1 MIKLPFWNRVEPSLS
16 AISPRR
22 QQPLNFPWNIYQW
35 TKLQKYGYGFIVMS
49 SFFIVGTWLSCNG
62 IHLVLSAFSLVD
74 SHKWVSVQSDC
85 GLTSKSLQKNF
96 SQSHLIVERLFNNVL
111 KIRQNP
117 SSKTL
122 RKMAVKITIFLL
134 LPRKTQF
141 QQNNNFRQEIPS
153 ILYIYIYIAQ
163 VTQQCVCLRILFPRR
178 FPSFIFFKARYLKE
192 EIVQNLLTY
201 LKKKKTK
208 QQQQQQQ

>member
-1 MIKLPFWNRVEPSLS
+1 
-16 AISPRR
+16 
-22 QQPLNFPWNIYQW
+22 
-35 TKLQKYGYGFIVMS
+35 MS

-122 RKMAVKITIFLL
+122 RTMAVKITIFSSYHGK
-134 LPRKTQF
+134 PSF
-141 QQNNNFRQEIPS
+141 SEITTS
-153 ILYIYIYIAQ
+153 DKRSRIYFIYIYIYIYIYSTGYPAMR
-163 VTQQCVCLRILFPRR
+163 L
-178 FPSFIFFKARYLKE
+178 PSHSVSQAIPKLYFFLKHG
-192 EIVQNLLTY
+192 I
-201 LKKKKTK
+201 
-208 QQQQQQQ
+208 

>member
-1 MIKLPFWNRVEPSLS
+1 MEFSWYFRL
-16 AISPRR
+16 
-22 QQPLNFPWNIYQW
+22 
-35 TKLQKYGYGFIVMS
+35 
-49 SFFIVGTWLSCNG
+49 
-62 IHLVLSAFSLVD
+62 LVLVD

-85 GLTSKSLQKNF
+85 GLTSKSLQNNF

-122 RKMAVKITIFLL
+122 RTMAVKITIFSSYHG
-134 LPRKTQF
+134 K
-141 QQNNNFRQEIPS
+141 PS
-153 ILYIYIYIAQ
+153 FSKITTSDNRSHIYYIYIYIYIYIAQ

-178 FPSFIFFKARYLKE
+178 FPSFIIFFIARYLKG

-201 LKKKKTK
+201 FKKNKTK
-208 QQQQQQQ
+208 TTTTAIAAKM

>member
-153 ILYIYIYIAQ
+153 ILYIYIYIYIYSTGYPAMR
-163 VTQQCVCLRILFPRR
+163 L
-178 FPSFIFFKARYLKE
+178 PSHSVSQAIPKLYFF
-192 EIVQNLLTY
+192 
-201 LKKKKTK
+201 
-208 QQQQQQQ
+208 

>member
-1 MIKLPFWNRVEPSLS
+1 MEFSWYFRL
-16 AISPRR
+16 
-22 QQPLNFPWNIYQW
+22 
-35 TKLQKYGYGFIVMS
+35 
-49 SFFIVGTWLSCNG
+49 
-62 IHLVLSAFSLVD
+62 LVLVD

-85 GLTSKSLQKNF
+85 GLTSKSLQENF

-122 RKMAVKITIFLL
+122 RRMAVKITIFSSYHG
-134 LPRKTQF
+134 K
-141 QQNNNFRQEIPS
+141 PS
-153 ILYIYIYIAQ
+153 FSKITTSDNRSHIYYIYIYIAQ

-178 FPSFIFFKARYLKE
+178 FPSFIIFFIARYLKG

-201 LKKKKTK
+201 FKKNKTTTTTTAIAAK
-208 QQQQQQQ
+208 M

>member
-153 ILYIYIYIAQ
+153 ILYIYIYSTGYPAMR
-163 VTQQCVCLRILFPRR
+163 L
-178 FPSFIFFKARYLKE
+178 PSHSVSQAIPKLYFFFIARYLKGK
-192 EIVQNLLTY
+192 IVQNLLTY
-201 LKKKKTK
+201 
-208 QQQQQQQ
+208 

>member
-1 MIKLPFWNRVEPSLS
+1 M
-16 AISPRR
+16 
-22 QQPLNFPWNIYQW
+22 
-35 TKLQKYGYGFIVMS
+35 
-49 SFFIVGTWLSCNG
+49 G
-62 IHLVLSAFSLVD
+62 IGP
-74 SHKWVSVQSDC
+74 DC

-111 KIRQNP
+111 RTRQNP

-122 RKMAVKITIFLL
+122 RTMAVKITIFSCYHG
-134 LPRKTQF
+134 K
-141 QQNNNFRQEIPS
+141 PS
-153 ILYIYIYIAQ
+153 FSKITTSDNRSHIYYIYIYIAQ

-201 LKKKKTK
+201 LKKKRQNNNNNNSNSSKNVVGILAVLMACTVKTRN
-208 QQQQQQQ
+208 